1 MFRKKESAPKPL
13 AAVQILTTDYLID
26 GYLEDLSTWPFEG
39 ALLTSVRF
47 EPAGTLMPSAS
58 SAANWCVLEGS
69 QVVAAIPRDEASQAY
84 TRKMYRD
91 DKYPVPAEI
100 YVGAYLIQGMI
111 LQSDEEIELP
121 VLMDSFDE
129 YVLVQDAVIDCL
141 LPGARLKRLSA
152 PLVVVRIDRLLQGIV
167 VLQ

>member
-1 MFRKKESAPKPL
+1 
-13 AAVQILTTDYLID
+13 VQILTTDYLID

-39 ALLTSVRF
+39 GLLTSVRF
-47 EPAGTLMPSAS
+47 EPTGTLMPPAS
-58 SAANWCVLEGS
+58 SAANWCVLESS
-69 QVVAAIPRDEASQAY
+69 QVVAAIPRDEASRAY
-84 TRKMYRD
+84 TQKMYRD

-111 LQSDEEIELP
+111 MQSDEEVDPL
-121 VLMDSFDE
+121 VLIDSLDE

-152 PLVVVRIDRLLQGIV
+152 PLIVVRTDRLLQGIV
-167 VLQ
+167 ILQ